1 MRILVLTN
9 LYPPNALGGYEM
21 SCRDVVDRWR
31 ARGHEVLVLTTGTTV
46 TGVVEPP
53 QIQPHVRRDLEWYW
67 AEHAFVRPPIRTRWA
82 LERRNARAL
91 RRALD
96 ELRPDVASVWHM
108 GGMPLSLLT
117 ALERAAVPMVLNL
130 CDDWPVYA
138 PATDAWL
145 DGWSRRPAAFRA
157 LADRLTGL
165 PTSLPDLDRHRAFFV
180 SAFTRDSVRARG
192 RWGFGDAVVIPLG
205 VDGADFPVIDQ
216 PPRQWGGRLLGVGR
230 LEPRKGFD
238 TAVRALPLLPGV
250 HLELLGVA
258 DPEHLA
264 ELEQLA
270 EQLGVRERVT
280 FSAVP
285 RSQLR
290 ERYAAA
296 DAVIFPSRWD
306 EPFGLVPLEAMT
318 QGTPVV
324 ATRQGGSAEF
334 LVDGVNCLAVPKDD
348 PVAVTAAV
356 NRLAT
361 DPALRDRLTRG
372 GQATAER
379 LTADRLAESLEELH
393 AAALPT
399 PVTVAPLE
407 QASSRTF
414 SRPAEVAVV
423 VSTHARS
430 EYLSGL
436 LACLDAQEHS
446 SFEVVI
452 CDNGS
457 PDGTWG
463 LLTSWVAG
471 TEVPAHVLR
480 VPFHD
485 GPAVPRNTALERTRA
500 PLLAF
505 TDDDCLPSAT
515 WLSALTAGLADPAVA
530 VVQGRTQPESDGWA
544 GPWGRSLTVQSVT
557 GLCETANLGCRREGF
572 FRAGGFP
579 SRRLLSGR
587 AFGEDVLLGAAL
599 ARHGRVVFRSDA
611 AVEHRVLPGSYRGFL
626 QERYRLGGFPLLAR
640 AVPAVRRNA
649 VLGIFLSRRTACVD
663 IGVLGLLLAAATRRV
678 APATAALPWARLCWR
693 AAAGRPGRPRAV
705 RTTQIA
711 VGDLV
716 GLAALVTGS
725 VRARRPL
732 L

>member
-1 MRILVLTN
+1 
-9 LYPPNALGGYEM
+9 
-21 SCRDVVDRWR
+21 
-31 ARGHEVLVLTTGTTV
+31 
-46 TGVVEPP
+46 
-53 QIQPHVRRDLEWYW
+53 
-67 AEHAFVRPPIRTRWA
+67 
-82 LERRNARAL
+82 
-91 RRALD
+91 
-96 ELRPDVASVWHM
+96 VASVWHM

-463 LLTSWVAG
+463 LLTSWVAS